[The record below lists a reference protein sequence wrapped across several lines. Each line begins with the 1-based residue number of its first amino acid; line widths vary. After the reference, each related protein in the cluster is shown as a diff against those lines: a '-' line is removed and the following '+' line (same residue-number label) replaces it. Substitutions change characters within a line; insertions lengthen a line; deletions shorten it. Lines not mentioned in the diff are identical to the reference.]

1 MMGMQ
6 EAERLRN
13 ELALLES
20 MYPERVHVDH
30 QAREVKYKTDV
41 GALELRL
48 PADYLISE
56 LPEVLSAHAGKV
68 DLRTSLKDSLKE
80 FVTGEEVLDSVI
92 LAFNDLAESA
102 VTLSHAQ
109 KVEENRPEGSTAG
122 KPKATIVVWLHH
134 LLNTNKR
141 KQALSPPSPGVSGVT
156 KPGYPGV
163 LIYSGPAKAVHEHV
177 NELKQLNWA
186 AFQVRLEVAEEWT
199 FAHGAGV
206 KEVEAMKEVVA
217 EVGSGRK
224 ELFMEAMRMK

>member
-68 DLRTSLKDSLKE
+68 DLRTSLKHSLKE

-92 LAFNDLAESA
+92 LAFIASTSLTPAPWAKVHSSA
-102 VTLSHAQ
+102 TSSRTWKVAQLSC
-109 KVEENRPEGSTAG
+109 
-122 KPKATIVVWLHH
+122 
-134 LLNTNKR
+134 
-141 KQALSPPSPGVSGVT
+141 LSSFTCS
-156 KPGYPGV
+156 
-163 LIYSGPAKAVHEHV
+163 
-177 NELKQLNWA
+177 
-186 AFQVRLEVAEEWT
+186 
-199 FAHGAGV
+199 
-206 KEVEAMKEVVA
+206 
-217 EVGSGRK
+217 
-224 ELFMEAMRMK
+224 